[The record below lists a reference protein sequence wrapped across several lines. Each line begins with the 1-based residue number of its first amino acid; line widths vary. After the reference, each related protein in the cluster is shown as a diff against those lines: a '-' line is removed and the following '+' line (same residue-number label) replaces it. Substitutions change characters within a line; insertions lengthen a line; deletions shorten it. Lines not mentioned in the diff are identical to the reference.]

1 MSKQKEN
8 GVSYT
13 KENTGNST
21 NIGSSNGNN
30 SNNNNGNGHMN
41 LSPKA
46 LERYRKNKEFREKK
60 QKFISLDTLY
70 NNPRIFQFYPDKVEE
85 VEVEYEGKIVSK
97 IQYTVTEPDSAYP
110 NMEKFLG
117 LTSTKATELIDTKI
131 FEEGKTLLKI
141 WKKGQGKKTE
151 YFVEAAA

>member
-1 MSKQKEN
+1 M
-8 GVSYT
+8 
-13 KENTGNST
+13 
-21 NIGSSNGNN
+21 
-30 SNNNNGNGHMN
+30 
-41 LSPKA
+41 
-46 LERYRKNKEFREKK
+46 
-60 QKFISLDTLY
+60 Y
-70 NNPRIFQFYPDKVEE
+70 NNPTKFQFYPDKIEE

-97 IQYTVTEPDSAYP
+97 IQYTVTEPDSTYP